1 MEKTL
6 VRIYTDG
13 ACSPNP
19 GLGGWGALLISP
31 THPGKPRELSGAEAD
46 STNNRMELTAAVMAL
61 KALTR
66 PCRVELTTDSEYLQK
81 GFTEGWLDR
90 WQRNGWKTASR
101 KPVANADLWRELLA
115 LSRQHDISWHW
126 VRGHDENPYNN
137 RCDELAVAA
146 RQQLKRDLNA
156 ARAD

>member
-1 MEKTL
+1 MEKPL

-19 GLGGWGALLISP
+19 GLGGWGAILISP
-31 THPGKPRELSGAEAD
+31 DHPEKRKELSGAEAD

-81 GFTEGWLDR
+81 GFTEGWLER
-90 WQRNGWKTASR
+90 WQRNGWKTSAR
-101 KPVANADLWRELLA
+101 KPVANADIWRELLA
-115 LSRQHDISWHW
+115 LSRQHEISWHW
-126 VRGHDENPYNN
+126 VRGHEEDPLNN

-146 RQQLKRDLNA
+146 RRQL
-156 ARAD
+156 ARERHLASAD

>member
-1 MEKTL
+1 MEKSL

-19 GLGGWGALLISP
+19 GIGGWGAILVSP
-31 THPGKPRELSGAEAD
+31 EHAGKEKELSGAEAD

-81 GFTEGWLDR
+81 GFTEGWLER
-90 WQRNGWKTASR
+90 WQRNGWKTAAR
-101 KPVANADLWRELLA
+101 KPVANADLWRELLVLA
-115 LSRQHDISWHW
+115 RPHDISWHW
-126 VRGHDENPYNN
+126 VRGHQEHPLNN

-146 RQQLKRDLNA
+146 RQQLARELA
-156 ARAD
+156 ALR